1 VSLAGGSVD
10 ANVERWVGQFQP
22 ATKNTRSERK
32 VGALPVTL
40 IEVQGTFAGGM
51 APGAAGPKDKWML
64 LGAIVPSGSQAYF
77 FKMTGPEK
85 TVDAARRDFDL
96 FLNSLHSKGS

>member
-1 VSLAGGSVD
+1 M
-10 ANVERWVGQFQP
+10 
-22 ATKNTRSERK
+22 
-32 VGALPVTL
+32 TL